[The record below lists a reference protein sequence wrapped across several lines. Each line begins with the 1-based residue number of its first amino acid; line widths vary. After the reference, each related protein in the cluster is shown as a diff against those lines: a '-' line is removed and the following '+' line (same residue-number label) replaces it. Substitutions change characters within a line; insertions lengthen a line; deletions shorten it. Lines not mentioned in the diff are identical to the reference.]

1 MRLVVFHVLFS
12 CAFRRLIFSA
22 DTYFLRA
29 FYFVFSSSLLIYRCR
44 ILSSRLINFSSLHS
58 YFVCDAVYD
67 APSLH
72 VKYGK
77 KKHYSLQTYDSCEKL
92 PTCTHIALSRSG
104 GPAIRRRFCSPNSNG
119 LQQERPK
126 KAAFLPDSVINY
138 LLID

>member
-77 KKHYSLQTYDSCEKL
+77 KNI
-92 PTCTHIALSRSG
+92 THCRRMTVVKNCPHARTSHSA
-104 GPAIRRRFCSPNSNG
+104 GPAVRRYAVDFVALIRMDSNKNDQK
-119 LQQERPK
+119 QQPFFPIR
-126 KAAFLPDSVINY
+126 
-138 LLID
+138 